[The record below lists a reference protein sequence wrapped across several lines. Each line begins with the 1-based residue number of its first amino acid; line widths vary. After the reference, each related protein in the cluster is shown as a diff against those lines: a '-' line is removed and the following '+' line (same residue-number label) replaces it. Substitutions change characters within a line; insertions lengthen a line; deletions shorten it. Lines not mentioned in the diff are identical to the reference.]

1 MGTVLRAGINGSTR
15 GSQFRGRSRRFMK
28 YPGYRPY
35 NEPHSGGIQR
45 KTQRVGDW
53 GLWIGDCGLGIENTE
68 KSFIVYLKIRFS
80 GKDGWSLVQKSCD

>member
-1 MGTVLRAGINGSTR
+1 METVLRAGINGSTR

-45 KTQRVGDW
+45 KTQREGYW
-53 GLWIGDCGLGIENTE
+53 GFRILDFGLQLE
-68 KSFIVYLKIRFS
+68 KNKNDSLLFS
-80 GKDGWSLVQKSCD
+80 AL